1 MRMFILPIEYTSTI
15 SPGMF
20 CHFNFITIISFF
32 VYRYQYDCTADC
44 IEAFNMIL
52 GENPDKLS
60 DTENELLSLKNH
72 DLPPWLVTQP
82 HTASLK

>member
-1 MRMFILPIEYTSTI
+1 M
-15 SPGMF
+15 
-20 CHFNFITIISFF
+20 
-32 VYRYQYDCTADC
+32 YRYQYDCTADC